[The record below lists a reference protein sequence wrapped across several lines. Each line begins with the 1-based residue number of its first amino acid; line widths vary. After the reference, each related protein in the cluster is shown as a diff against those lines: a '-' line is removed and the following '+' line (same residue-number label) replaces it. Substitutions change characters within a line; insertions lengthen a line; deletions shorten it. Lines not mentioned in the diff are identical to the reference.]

1 MDSSL
6 LDDPWIA
13 AQVDAALAPYQGRLP
28 ARDLAWMREQLAELL
43 ARDEHAA
50 RLLRNAHPR
59 EADRSGERLAPGVVA
74 EEDDAGASA
83 GGGEKRGGRGRTK
96 AG

>member
-6 LDDPWIA
+6 LADPWIA
-13 AQVDAALAPYQGRLP
+13 AQIDAALAPYAGRVP
-28 ARDLAWMREQLAELL
+28 ARDLSWMREQLAELL

-50 RLLRNAHPR
+50 RMLRRAHPR
-59 EADRSGERLAPGVVA
+59 EADTSGERIAPGGEA
-74 EEDDAGASA
+74 ASDPA
-83 GGGEKRGGRGRTK
+83 LRPKVPSGRTK